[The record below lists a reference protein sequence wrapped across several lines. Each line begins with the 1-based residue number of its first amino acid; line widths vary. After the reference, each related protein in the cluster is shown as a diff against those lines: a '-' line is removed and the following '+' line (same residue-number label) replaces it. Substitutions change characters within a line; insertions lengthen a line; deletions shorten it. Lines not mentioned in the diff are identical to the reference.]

1 MRRLPPSAIAS
12 LRVLGRFALRL
23 GCIAILSAVYH
34 DPRGGPWQTFSYLAF
49 LTAACCVLTAA
60 VLREP
65 KFGGRL
71 TNWDEAAAYAI
82 IGLAARAASLS

>member
-1 MRRLPPSAIAS
+1 MRPLPPSATAA
-12 LRVLGRFALRL
+12 LQVLGRFAIRL

-34 DPRGGPWQTFSYLAF
+34 DPQGGAWQTFSYLSF

-60 VLREP
+60 VTREP

-71 TNWDEAAAYAI
+71 TNWDEAAAYSM
-82 IGLAARAASLS
+82 IGLVARAASLG